1 MSVLFTLLSTFI
13 AWFRASEYDEDRLYW
28 LGIWITILIMS
39 IAYLSVS
46 THLFGEWSVFAG
58 TLAVLIAF
66 AGLGLNVTIFQSHI
80 SENTPR
86 KILISIWISIPIL
99 VIGYLYYFIRYAPL
113 QTVTYVSGKP
123 EIVSAPYVVNTLAIF
138 IITLISIFSTILLQ
152 SKLWISD
159 KKSRIDLWLSS
170 LAVYLTIPVC
180 LFALVNPTIIENVD
194 SGSIAMIVGDYLL
207 IPICIIIG
215 ICGIIRANKGKIEIN
230 PFEQFSNSQRA

>member
-1 MSVLFTLLSTFI
+1 MF
-13 AWFRASEYDEDRLYW
+13 
-28 LGIWITILIMS
+28 GKWI
-39 IAYLSVS
+39 
-46 THLFGEWSVFAG
+46 VFAG

-138 IITLISIFSTILLQ
+138 IITLISILIRYFYN
-152 SKLWISD
+152 
-159 KKSRIDLWLSS
+159 LSCGYQTKR
-170 LAVYLTIPVC
+170 VELT
-180 LFALVNPTIIENVD
+180 
-194 SGSIAMIVGDYLL
+194 
-207 IPICIIIG
+207 
-215 ICGIIRANKGKIEIN
+215 CG
-230 PFEQFSNSQRA
+230 FHHWQCT